1 MKLLDTPIKASLV
14 SLIITEIFV
23 VFAKVLVQ
31 SDITLEVILIAG
43 SAGFFIPLLISG
55 GVTFYHKRVDTQN
68 KELHYLTEELQNLNE
83 SLKSQNRE
91 LDEFAQ
97 TVAHDL
103 KTPLTAILGFA
114 EILAVQYDDLDPET
128 ITHSLQMVSS
138 SARKALRIVDEL
150 LLLARVSQVGT
161 IETHPLDMAA
171 IVEEARHRLA
181 NLIIEYNATLNIPES
196 WPIAVGHAGWV
207 EEVWV
212 NYISNAIKY
221 GGKAPFITL
230 GSRVI
235 KQPGGDFVLFAVKD
249 WGPGLTQEAQSQLF
263 TPFTRLGQSRSKGYG
278 LGLSIVQ
285 RIVTKLGGEVG
296 VESKGVPG
304 EGSVFYFTLQ
314 KYIK

>member
-1 MKLLDTPIKASLV
+1 
-14 SLIITEIFV
+14 
-23 VFAKVLVQ
+23 
-31 SDITLEVILIAG
+31 
-43 SAGFFIPLLISG
+43 
-55 GVTFYHKRVDTQN
+55 
-68 KELHYLTEELQNLNE
+68 
-83 SLKSQNRE
+83 

-103 KTPLTAILGFA
+103 KSPLTAILGFA

-128 ITHSLQMVSS
+128 ITNSLLMVTS

-161 IETHPLDMAA
+161 IETSPLDMKT
-171 IVEEARHRLA
+171 IVEEAKHRLD
-181 NLIIEYNATLNIPES
+181 NLLKEYNATLKIPEN
-196 WPIAVGHAGWV
+196 WPVAVGHAGWV

-221 GGKAPFITL
+221 GGTTPFITL

-235 KQPGGDFVLFAVKD
+235 KQPDGDIVLFAVKD
-249 WGPGLTQEAQSQLF
+249 WGPGLSKDAQAQLF
-263 TPFTRLGQSRSKGYG
+263 TPFTRLGQPRSKGYG

-296 VESKGVPG
+296 VESKGIPG
-304 EGSVFYFTLQ
+304 QGSVFYFTLP
-314 KYIK
+314 KHTKK